1 MRWRKLQWALWAGL
15 AVALFTSQ
23 ARAQD
28 LADLPPPQGL
38 GPGLTTG
45 IEQARPYWRGSG
57 PTRFFMAAQLELG
70 ALYFRPNL
78 QVGYGKPHF
87 RWFGA
92 ETASSVTINGTRYYA
107 GLRGVL
113 PNVGFRVGLRYE
125 APFQQHY
132 VRRQYEYD
140 RFELEEQGPG
150 RGTYL
155 AGEAEIDA
163 NWAAPGGSML
173 LVVSGYHISGVP
185 EQYNVWDINLKQVVE
200 PPWLY
205 RVRLGYLYHVG
216 WLGSMRI
223 GGAAEIIHIPLRRT
237 AAVRAGPIVSVSLTH
252 HLQAVAAVMLVAR
265 ERDTLGVRG
274 ADLGQLGLVY
284 RWATGD
290 RFADFP

>member
-1 MRWRKLQWALWAGL
+1 M
-15 AVALFTSQ
+15 
-23 ARAQD
+23 
-28 LADLPPPQGL
+28 
-38 GPGLTTG
+38 
-45 IEQARPYWRGSG
+45 
-57 PTRFFMAAQLELG
+57 
-70 ALYFRPNL
+70 
-78 QVGYGKPHF
+78 
-87 RWFGA
+87 
-92 ETASSVTINGTRYYA
+92 
-107 GLRGVL
+107 L
-113 PNVGFRVGLRYE
+113 PNVGLRLGLRYE
-125 APFQQHY
+125 SPFQQHY
-132 VRRQYEYD
+132 LTRQHEYD
-140 RFELEEQGPG
+140 RFELEAQGPG

-155 AGEAEIDA
+155 ASEAEVNA
-163 NWAAPGGSML
+163 NWEAPGGSML

-200 PPWLY
+200 APWLY
-205 RVRLGYLYHVG
+205 RARLGYLYHVG